1 MMKIDEILS
10 RLQEQQPDV
19 SNPDEL
25 TDRIMDSLPDLTTE
39 QPKPAR
45 RIRLYIV
52 SAIAAAASVLLLLT
66 LHSLVGEEQ
75 GVGSV
80 TSSLSTKKGR
90 DGTLERGAKLQTP
103 PPTPPLDGRGVAA
116 LPGSRQGVPTSLE
129 AVADSKHGLS
139 TSVEA
144 VADLRQEVPTSVEA
158 VADLRQEVPTSVEAV
173 ADSRQREPTSLE
185 AVADS
190 RQGVPTS
197 VEALQIEYAQQTKRV
212 QQAEPLNEVLTERDI
227 PITRPENYKYTPEE
241 IALMKKQAREA
252 YLKWVELELEIA
264 KYNQEQTANNYRDL

>member
-45 RIRLYIV
+45 RIRLYIA
-52 SAIAAAASVLLLLT
+52 SAIAVAASVLLLLT

-129 AVADSKHGLS
+129 AVADSKHGL
-139 TSVEA
+139 
-144 VADLRQEVPTSVEA
+144 PTSV
-158 VADLRQEVPTSVEAV
+158 
-173 ADSRQREPTSLE
+173 E

>member
-19 SNPDEL
+19 CNPDEL

-45 RIRLYIV
+45 RIRLYIA

-139 TSVEA
+139 TS
-144 VADLRQEVPTSVEA
+144 
-158 VADLRQEVPTSVEAV
+158 
-173 ADSRQREPTSLE
+173 LE

-197 VEALQIEYAQQTKRV
+197 VEALQIEYAQQTNQV
-212 QQAEPLNEVLTERDI
+212 QQAEPLTEVLTERDI